1 MIKLLSAFFAF
12 GAIMC
17 TLTIVL
23 LLFPGTS
30 LDSLWRF
37 NPYAHAAFSSI
48 GPAALLLMLVV
59 GTGCGSAAVGLWR
72 KSLWGIWVALTILAL
87 NIVGD
92 LFNALVRHDYRSLI
106 GLPIGGAMIVYLARF
121 RKAHRTSYAE

>member
-1 MIKLLSAFFAF
+1 
-12 GAIMC
+12 MC

-23 LLFPGTS
+23 VLFPGTP

-37 NPYAHAAFSSI
+37 NPNAHSAFSSM

-59 GTGCGSAAVGLWR
+59 GTGCGFAAVGLWR
-72 KSLWGIWVALTILAL
+72 KAFCGDWTALTILSL
-87 NIVGD
+87 NIVGE

-106 GLPIGGAMIVYLARF
+106 GVPIGGAMIVYLARY
-121 RKAHRTSYAE
+121 RKAHRTS